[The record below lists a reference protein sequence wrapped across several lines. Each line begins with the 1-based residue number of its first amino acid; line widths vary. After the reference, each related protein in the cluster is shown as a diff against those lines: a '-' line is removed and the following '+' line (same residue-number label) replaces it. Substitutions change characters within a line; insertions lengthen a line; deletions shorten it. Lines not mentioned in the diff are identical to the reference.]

1 VSWQTWHLRDDP
13 PRENPRKTP
22 FAAGTR
28 LGDHA
33 GVLTVIAVTVVGGFT
48 WYVLSPEERGR
59 VLRRVAA
66 PYNRVHK
73 VATRKSAPDPFVVAL
88 RERTPT
94 PLVMPGLVLLNL
106 TLLVS
111 MMSSSGAMAGADT
124 LLNWGASTGPRT
136 TNGEWSRLVT
146 SLFVH
151 AGPWLFVVNTLA
163 LVQAGLI
170 VERLAGH
177 VAFATIYLSSGVF
190 ASLAAISSS
199 PITINSGASGAVAGV
214 YGLLVAATMWG
225 LVRKSPLTP
234 PLRTIIGL
242 APCAIVFMLVN
253 GVSGALPIEAEM
265 TGFVTGILGGLVMT
279 CGVADRKPP
288 LKRVALAASAA
299 LTLAIAAA
307 VPLRGITDATDE
319 LARIVEIETR
329 ISDTYQRAVG
339 QFRLGTMSAGQL
351 ARMIERSIMPEI
363 QAARRRLLSLDRVP
377 AEQQALVA
385 SAEEYLRLRDESWR
399 LRFEA
404 LSQSSMGQLRTA
416 EHKERAS
423 LEALERIRPAVEQP
437 Q

>member
-1 VSWQTWHLRDDP
+1 
-13 PRENPRKTP
+13 
-22 FAAGTR
+22 
-28 LGDHA
+28 
-33 GVLTVIAVTVVGGFT
+33 VLTLIAVTVVGGFA
-48 WYVLSPEERGR
+48 WYVMNPEERTR
-59 VLRRVAA
+59 ALRRVSA
-66 PYNRVHK
+66 PYHRVHK
-73 VATRKSAPDPFVVAL
+73 VATRKSAPDPFVAAL
-88 RERTPT
+88 RERTRI

-111 MMSSSGAMAGADT
+111 MMSGSGTLADPDT

-151 AGPWLFVVNTLA
+151 AGPLLFLVNTVA

-170 VERLAGH
+170 VERLSGH

-199 PITINSGASGAVAGV
+199 PVTLNSGASGAVAGV
-214 YGLLVAATMWG
+214 YGLLIAAVMWG

-234 PLRTIIGL
+234 SMRTMAGL
-242 APCAIVFMLVN
+242 APCAGLFMLVN
-253 GVSGALPIEAEM
+253 VVSGALPIEAEITGFM
-265 TGFVTGILGGLVMT
+265 TGVLGGLVMT

-288 LKRVALAASAA
+288 LQRVALAAGAA
-299 LTLAIAAA
+299 LTLAVAAA

-339 QFRLGTMSAGQL
+339 QFRLGTMSASQL
-351 ARMIERSIMPEI
+351 ARTIERSIMPELE
-363 QAARRRLLSLDRVP
+363 AARTRLLSLDGVP
-377 AEQQALVA
+377 VEQQALVA

-404 LSQSSMGQLRTA
+404 LSQSSMGQLRSA

-423 LEALERIRPAVEQP
+423 LEVLDRIRPAVQQP
-437 Q
+437 

>member
-1 VSWQTWHLRDDP
+1 MH
-13 PRENPRKTP
+13 
-22 FAAGTR
+22 
-28 LGDHA
+28 
-33 GVLTVIAVTVVGGFT
+33 
-48 WYVLSPEERGR
+48 R
-59 VLRRVAA
+59 VLRRLSA
-66 PYNRVHK
+66 PYHHAQK
-73 VATRKSAPDPFVVAL
+73 AAARKSAPDPFVAAL
-88 RERTPT
+88 RERTRI

-111 MMSSSGAMAGADT
+111 MMSGSGPLTDPDT

-146 SLFVH
+146 SVFVH
-151 AGPWLFVVNTLA
+151 AGPWLFLVNTIA

-190 ASLAAISSS
+190 ASLTAISNS
-199 PITINSGASGAVAGV
+199 PVTLNSGASGAVAGV

-234 PLRTIIGL
+234 SMRTLTGL
-242 APCAIVFMLVN
+242 APCAVLFMLVN
-253 GVSGALPIEAEM
+253 GVSGALPIEAEVM
-265 TGFVTGILGGLVMT
+265 GFITGVLGGLVMT

-288 LKRVALAASAA
+288 LQRVALAAGAA
-299 LTLAIAAA
+299 LTLAIATA

-329 ISDTYQRAVG
+329 IADTYQRAVG
-339 QFRLGTMSAGQL
+339 QFRLGTMSASQL

-363 QAARRRLLSLDRVP
+363 EAARTRLLSLDGVP

-404 LSQSSMGQLRTA
+404 LSQSSMGQLRSA
-416 EHKERAS
+416 ENKERAS
-423 LEALERIRPAVEQP
+423 LEALDRIRPAVTVQQP
-437 Q
+437 

>member
-1 VSWQTWHLRDDP
+1 VKIRADWT
-13 PRENPRKTP
+13 
-22 FAAGTR
+22 FALAQVLVLTA
-28 LGDHA
+28 D
-33 GVLTVIAVTVVGGFT
+33 VLTVIALTVVGGFA
-48 WYVLSPEERGR
+48 WYVMSTEERAR
-59 VLRRVAA
+59 VLHRVSA
-66 PYNRVHK
+66 PYQSMHK
-73 VATRKSAPDPFVVAL
+73 VATRKSAPDPFVAAL
-88 RERTPT
+88 RERTRI

-111 MMSSSGAMAGADT
+111 MMAGSGAMADVDT
-124 LLNWGASTGPRT
+124 LLNWGASAGPRT
-136 TNGEWSRLVT
+136 TNGEWSRLLT
-146 SLFVH
+146 SVFVH
-151 AGPWLFVVNTLA
+151 AGPWLFLVNTLA

-177 VAFATIYLSSGVF
+177 VAFATVYLSAGVF

-199 PITINSGASGAVAGV
+199 PVTISSGASGAVAGI

-234 PLRTIIGL
+234 PMRTLASL
-242 APCAIVFMLVN
+242 APCAILFTLVN
-253 GVSGALPIEAEM
+253 GISGALPIEAEIAGFM
-265 TGFVTGILGGLVMT
+265 TGVLGGLVMT

-288 LKRVALAASAA
+288 LQRVALAAAA
-299 LTLAIAAA
+299 TLTLAVAAA
-307 VPLRGITDATDE
+307 VPLRGITDATSE

-339 QFRLGTMSAGQL
+339 QFRLGTMSASQL
-351 ARMIERSIMPEI
+351 AKMIERSIMPEL
-363 QAARRRLLSLDRVP
+363 QAARTRLLSLSGVP
-377 AEQQALVA
+377 AEQQGLVA

-423 LEALERIRPAVEQP
+423 LEVLDRIRPAVQQP
-437 Q
+437 